1 MWLNVFIMGFASL
14 FVGFILGW
22 IMGRPRRW
30 DRYVWDAAPAPAS
43 SPRAPSVPISSEP
56 ASSVPASSVD
66 GLAPLPPTVTTHG

>member
-30 DRYVWDAAPAPAS
+30 DRYVWDAAPV
-43 SPRAPSVPISSEP
+43 SPS
-56 ASSVPASSVD
+56 SSVPASPVPVPAASSVD
-66 GLAPLPPTVTTHG
+66 GLAPLPPTLTTHG